1 MSRRRELNDAQAN
14 PDRRVAAGLRTGPGR
29 GKAGCLS
36 RRPAAGRAAA
46 SRAWLAIQASGQAA
60 SPVRQGAT
68 AAERERAY
76 QRYLKS
82 YEHEIPEYLLEDRG
96 FGESKN

>member
-1 MSRRRELNDAQAN
+1 
-14 PDRRVAAGLRTGPGR
+14 
-29 GKAGCLS
+29 
-36 RRPAAGRAAA
+36 
-46 SRAWLAIQASGQAA
+46 AIQASGQAA

>member
-1 MSRRRELNDAQAN
+1 MHERILFGVLLLLPGLAW
-14 PDRRVAAGLRTGPGR
+14 AADTP
-29 GKAGCLS
+29 AV
-36 RRPAAGRAAA
+36 RPAAPATAEPQTATRAG
-46 SRAWLAIQASGQAA
+46 LAIPARGRAA
-60 SPVRQGAT
+60 SPVRQSAT
-68 AAERERAY
+68 AAERERAS